1 MTHKKASKTAALS
14 VVAFRRAAAR
24 EIPAGIGVY
33 ALCDLD
39 GVPIYIGKSE
49 DGIRARVNRHITSAR
64 SDVIANRML
73 DVWEIGSVRCWPVK
87 KKAHLKPLEEYLFH
101 RFHKKSPLM
110 NGAILSRVR
119 SLGFPIPEET
129 VVQLMS
135 EEEVKS
141 RKRVELRL
149 PRQAKQFLDLLDHY
163 LNVKH
168 SSELHLALKAHF
180 ERLRKYFKRLHLKSP
195 SGSEAVSSSL

>member
-1 MTHKKASKTAALS
+1 VTPKRASKTVALS
-14 VVAFRRAAAR
+14 AVAFRRTAAR
-24 EIPAGIGVY
+24 EIPARIGVY

-39 GVPIYIGKSE
+39 GVPIYVGKSE

-73 DVWEIGSVRCWPVK
+73 DVWEVASVRCWPVK
-87 KKAHLKPLEEYLFH
+87 RKADLKPLEDYLFH

-110 NGAILSRVR
+110 NGAILPAVR
-119 SLGFPIPEET
+119 SLGFPIPKET
-129 VVQLMS
+129 VVQLMP
-135 EEEVKS
+135 EEEVRS
-141 RKRVELRL
+141 RQRVELRL

-163 LNVKH
+163 LNVKE

-180 ERLRKYFKRLHLKSP
+180 ERLHRYFKRLHLRSP
-195 SGSEAVSSSL
+195 SGSE

>member
-1 MTHKKASKTAALS
+1 MTHKKASKAAALS

-24 EIPAGIGVY
+24 QIPAGIGVY

-39 GVPIYIGKSE
+39 GVPIYVGKSE

-73 DVWEIGSVRCWPVK
+73 DVWEIASVRCWPVK
-87 KKAHLKPLEEYLFH
+87 RRAHLRPLEEYLFH

-119 SLGFPIPEET
+119 SLGFPIPEDT

-135 EEEVKS
+135 EEEVN
-141 RKRVELRL
+141 
-149 PRQAKQFLDLLDHY
+149 

-195 SGSEAVSSSL
+195 SGSESVSSSLLT